1 MPHSAGRHARWPS
14 ANQKTLAKETPREVL
29 SGTAWL
35 LFPMS
40 LLPWFIYALIR
51 IDPAFPCGRYCDWGV
66 YAVMLTWAAGSL
78 LLPFTRWIGRSLV
91 TFSILSTLALGG
103 LDKDAFITR
112 PVLLLAIIIT
122 VMLLLSRLWLF
133 HDLHLLSAHY
143 ARSSEVKRV
152 GRNSRLATLGALLVV
167 LAHWTLNLS
176 KNDPAYETA
185 MLAVYSAAAV
195 ANLALFVALV
205 RIARRHIWRLLWI
218 VISVFIALIVWTQS
232 HLNMHVLVLV
242 SLIPALSGVFVLPRG
257 VTPSG
262 QQIDWWE
269 PIVREPNR
277 LFALIFVILSL
288 VATFFLSLPIAAQ
301 PGQRLHLID
310 ALFMGVSAVCVT
322 GLATINPHMDL
333 SIVGQIV
340 FIVAAQLGGL
350 GVMTFSLATVGLLRQ
365 RVSLRVETVVAGLL
379 SAGDRRTIRR
389 ALRLVLTYTFGIE
402 AIGALILGF
411 RYWRDG
417 MPIGSAI
424 GHGTFAAVSAFNN
437 VGHVLTGGNLLP
449 YAQDPEV
456 ILTIAMLVVLGGCSP
471 FLILALIGWRQRR
484 RISTSHRL
492 AFLMTLALLAIGW
505 IGFLAFEW
513 QRTMQ
518 DFYWP
523 HKITNAFFQSASVRT
538 AGFTT
543 VDLGLAHPATIVMF
557 MVLMVIGGNPG
568 GTAGGIKTTTA
579 ALLIL
584 AVVAAIRGHKHVRIG
599 YRILSHAAV
608 YRAAAT
614 ASVMAAAIFGFSMLM
629 LLTQALAP
637 RELIF
642 EVVSALTTT
651 GHSLGA
657 TENLDT
663 VGKAIIIACMFIG
676 RVGMLTLFMFLS
688 SRELVGTWQ
697 LAEEDVDLG

>member
-1 MPHSAGRHARWPS
+1 MPQSADRHARWPS
-14 ANQKTLAKETPREVL
+14 ANQNTQVKETPRDVL

-40 LLPWFIYALIR
+40 VLPWFIYALIDV
-51 IDPAFPCGRYCDWGV
+51 DPTFTCGTLCTWGV
-66 YAVMLTWAAGSL
+66 SGIMITWALGSL

-91 TFSILSTLALGG
+91 TLSIFSTLALGAI
-103 LDKDAFITR
+103 DQDAFITR

-143 ARSSEVKRV
+143 ARSSQVKRV
-152 GRNSRLATLGALLVV
+152 GRNSRLATLGALLVA
-167 LAHWTLNLS
+167 LAHWTLNAS
-176 KNDPAYETA
+176 PDDTQFETA
-185 MLAVYSAAAV
+185 ILAVYSATAV
-195 ANLALFVALV
+195 ANLALFVAV
-205 RIARRHIWRLLWI
+205 ARIARRHVWRVLWI
-218 VISVFIALIVWTQS
+218 AISLCIALIIWAQS
-232 HLNMHVLVLV
+232 HLTLHALVFV
-242 SLIPALSGVFVLPRG
+242 SLLPALAGVFILPRG
-257 VTPSG
+257 ISPSG
-262 QQIDWWE
+262 QKIDWWE
-269 PIVREPNR
+269 PVVREPSR
-277 LFALIFVILSL
+277 LFALTFVTLSL
-288 VATFFLSLPIAAQ
+288 IATFFLSLPISAQ
-301 PGQRLHLID
+301 PGQRLHIID
-310 ALFMGVSAVCVT
+310 ALFMAVSAVCVT
-322 GLATINPHMDL
+322 GLATISPHIDL
-333 SIVGQIV
+333 SLMGQVV
-340 FIVAAQLGGL
+340 FIVAIQLGGL
-350 GVMTFSLATVGLLRQ
+350 GIMTFSLATVGLLRR

-402 AIGALILGF
+402 AIGALIIGY

-417 MPIGSAI
+417 MPWLSAA
-424 GHGTFAAVSAFNN
+424 GHGTFAAISAFNN
-437 VGHVLTGGNLLP
+437 AGHTLTGANLLP
-449 YAQDPEV
+449 YAHNPDV
-456 ILTIAMLVVLGGCSP
+456 ILTIAILVILGGCSP
-471 FLILALIGWRQRR
+471 FLLLGLFGWRARGR
-484 RISTSHRL
+484 LITSHKL
-492 AFLMTLALLAIGW
+492 AFVMTIALLLIGW

-518 DFYWP
+518 DFSWP

-579 ALLIL
+579 AMLVL
-584 AVVAAIRGHKHVRIG
+584 AVVAAIRGHKQVRIG
-599 YRILSHAAV
+599 YRVLSHAAV

-629 LLTQALAP
+629 MLTQALAP
-637 RELIF
+637 RALIF

-657 TENLDT
+657 TADLDT
-663 VGKAIIIACMFIG
+663 VGKSIIIACMFIG